1 MKAILRS
8 LLGVL
13 GVTAVLIAL
22 SILVLG
28 AEATAT
34 FGERMFDSL
43 SGRGG
48 PGSPPWPPTMDNELR
63 FYAALW
69 LAYGILTLRA
79 AARLD
84 ARMDDVPWLAG
95 VFFLGGVGRFISW
108 MAVGAPHP
116 FFLFL
121 MSAEL
126 GLPPI
131 LALVWLRLR
140 GRK

>member
-1 MKAILRS
+1 MSNALRS
-8 LLGVL
+8 FLAVL

-28 AEATAT
+28 AEATGT
-34 FGERMFDSL
+34 FGERMFDNL
-43 SGRGG
+43 TGRGG

-69 LAYGILTLRA
+69 LAFGVLTLRA
-79 AARLD
+79 ATQLEARI
-84 ARMDDVPWLAG
+84 RDVPWLAG

-121 MSAEL
+121 MYAEL

-131 LALVWLRLR
+131 LIFLWLRVR
-140 GRK
+140 ARR